1 MNQTAVRWGRLAAA
15 LALAALVSACASPGT
30 RVSGAG
36 EPAGAL
42 DAWKAAGRLGVAAR
56 GQGGSA
62 SFLWQQ
68 VGEQSVIRLSGP
80 VGIGSVEIEVD
91 AADLRVATSDGQV
104 FESEAAH
111 RELAARLGADVPT
124 SSLRYWLLGLA
135 APGPH
140 RWSATSDGRRV
151 LEQDGWRIE
160 YGEFTHSGRT
170 ELPTR
175 LTATAGETRVRLV
188 IDRWDLAAP

>member
-1 MNQTAVRWGRLAAA
+1 MRAPGVIGSWAAGM
-15 LALAALVSACASPGT
+15 LFTVVLSGCASPGT

-36 EPAGAL
+36 EPVREL
-42 DAWKAAGRLGVAAR
+42 DAWAASGRLGVAAR
-56 GQGGSA
+56 GQGGSG
-62 SFLWQQ
+62 SFLWEQA
-68 VGEQSVIRLSGP
+68 GEQSVIRLSGP
-80 VGIGSVEIEVD
+80 VGLGGVEIEVD

-104 FESEAAH
+104 FESDAAH

-140 RWSATSDGRRV
+140 QWTSTSDGRRV
-151 LEQDGWRIE
+151 LAQDGWRIE
-160 YGEFTHSGRT
+160 YGDFTRTGRT

-175 LTATAGETRVRLV
+175 LTATAGDTRVRLV
-188 IDRWDLAAP
+188 IDRWDLARQ

>member
-1 MNQTAVRWGRLAAA
+1 MNVPGVPGRWAVAVLCAVVLSG
-15 LALAALVSACASPGT
+15 CASIGT
-30 RVSGAG
+30 RISGGG
-36 EPAGAL
+36 ESVREL
-42 DAWKAAGRLGVAAR
+42 DAWQAAGRLGIAA
-56 GQGGSA
+56 GSQGGSG

-68 VGEQSVIRLSGP
+68 AGEQSVIRLSGP
-80 VGIGSVEIEVD
+80 VGIGGIEIEVD
-91 AADLRVATSDGQV
+91 AAELRVATSDGQV
-104 FESEAAH
+104 FESQAAH

-140 RWSATSDGRRV
+140 RFSSTPEGRRV

-160 YGEFTHSGRT
+160 YGDFTTSGRT

-175 LTATAGETRVRLV
+175 LTATAGGTRVRLV
-188 IDRWDLAAP
+188 IDRWDLARP